1 MATTSPDPASPAPPS
16 RMVRLGEACVFG
28 VCVAALAA
36 VPTALRTTAHGG
48 GFFDGLLLGTATLL
62 PLVTLSIVM
71 LRAAGRGLRGIAG
84 RAPSGAGVLRI
95 ALWIGL
101 ALPALA
107 VLATLLKA
115 ATHHRGLGGAT
126 FGVLGLA
133 AVAGAALIAH
143 RLVDLGEALAA
154 RGVKSWML
162 AAVGAA
168 IGVAPVFVVAAPLAS
183 ASPSDGAGPV
193 VAAIVDGLIAA
204 IAMALVVSVDMGDRL
219 RRLAAIWGLP
229 FAAVLVI
236 TATAR
241 VEATP
246 AVGRSVQAGGGL
258 PATLLHGL

>member
-28 VCVAALAA
+28 ICVAALAA
-36 VPTALRTTAHGG
+36 VPTARRPSAAGA

-84 RAPSGAGVLRI
+84 QAPSRAVALRI

-115 ATHHRGLGGAT
+115 VTHHRGLGGAT
-126 FGVLGLA
+126 FGIVGLA
-133 AVAGAALIAH
+133 AVAGAALVAY
-143 RLVDLGEALAA
+143 RLVDLGELLAA
-154 RGVKSWML
+154 RGVKSWVL

-168 IGVAPVFVVAAPLAS
+168 IAVVPVFVVAAPLGA
-183 ASPSDGAGPV
+183 PQTRDGAGPV
-193 VAAIVDGLIAA
+193 GAAIVDGLIAA

-219 RRLAAIWGLP
+219 RRLAGIWGVP
-229 FAAVLVI
+229 FAAIVV
-236 TATAR
+236 
-241 VEATP
+241 
-246 AVGRSVQAGGGL
+246 
-258 PATLLHGL
+258 